1 MKKSLVVLAVAVAA
15 AVCRAEFGDELTY
28 VCVGDECWYAD
39 DEETPLPHVFSCGA
53 TLHSTA
59 GGYRLDLS
67 NAIVIAPYDDGSE
80 GAIMADGNLS
90 IKVSGANYISGTIE
104 LWSPFAKFDL
114 TIFGGGSIAF
124 ADMDDGY
131 GLVAG
136 TVSVC
141 AGASLTFAGLYCAI
155 EADEVLIS
163 GSSVGVVGAV
173 SGIKADSKV
182 TVLGGALA
190 VNASY
195 AGIDSAMGSVVVDG
209 SVVNTYVSGE
219 GACGIGAAGVY
230 VSHSCLASAAPAG
243 TCLSADELFFD
254 NCLARMF
261 GKERCIAAGAALFGE
276 GDYYF
281 GKGPGK
287 PSDAYSIAGAVEAEY
302 GEIEVDGGNLQIC
315 APSCVGVD
323 CAEFTLKSGRV
334 EIVEKMDVAKFLKY
348 DATLAA
354 AYAGVA
360 SSSEVGVSSLAAN
373 FYSHIS
379 MDALANAGM
388 LNLEGSAW
396 AGFYVQDFKQEGG
409 TVWCNHATR
418 GTVATLLT
426 VNGGSYRGTFVE
438 RSYPYDVSL
447 QPSSSATA
455 EPLKCVEHQFDGY
468 GKYDKVSNGIEAL
481 VPRYY
486 GTKSLYTD
494 EAGKLYLWV
503 PESFGG
509 SGGAGHDGD
518 NVFVSAGLSTDEP
531 YVLPVGATP
540 DLSDVV
546 SAITNNGWKLEISG
560 LPAGVKFDAKNNAIT
575 GAATTEGTFTV
586 TFTATKGTE
595 KEIATATF
603 EVSYPVLSVEVAPHG
618 DEAATNNV
626 KVTGGGKYPA
636 GKKVSLKA
644 TPGKGNVFAGW
655 YGPVNTACCGM
666 EPVYATGRLSQSATY
681 SYVTT
686 DADVAL
692 TAMFATESEDKAS
705 LKVSI
710 PDDTTED
717 DGTYELDLS
726 DTNLVS
732 SLTVPKLTVK
742 GLPTG
747 LKYDAK
753 TMKIAGKATKPGVYA
768 VTVEATNTS
777 VKKAT
782 DDSRGVFKLTVPNFK
797 SDLFT
802 AAGLLDKYFLAAGEA
817 PDLSAVVALVKL
829 GDWKLKV
836 DGLPAGLK
844 YDDKGNAIAGVA
856 TKEGAFTVTFT
867 ATKGKEKEVAT
878 ATFDVAFPALTLGV
892 AAYDDEGATN
902 NVKVSGGGK
911 YPAGKKVS
919 LKATPGKGN
928 VFAGWLDAEGRPLA
942 GSVDYRTASYT
953 YVATSGPVA
962 LTAMFATESEDKASL
977 KVSIP
982 DDTTEDDGTYEL
994 DLSDTNL
1001 VSSLTVPKLTVKGL
1015 PTGLK
1020 YDAKTMKIAG
1030 KATKPGVYAV
1040 TVEATNT
1047 SVKKAT
1053 DDSRGKFTLTVPN
1066 KASAALP
1073 HLKSAT
1079 NAYGTNFAGVVFDPA
1094 VVDCTPAEEGWTVKV
1109 AGLPAGLKYNANTGK
1124 ITGVPTKAGS
1134 YTVTFAATKGKA
1146 KEEATITLNVVA
1158 LPDWAVGTFDGE
1170 AVNVEV
1176 MDDDGMS
1183 RTVVGIVSLT
1193 VSATGKI
1200 SGKMFRE
1207 GETWTLSAESFDVY
1221 DEHGEYFIAT
1231 GIGRCGKAAF
1241 TNLFFVSYGSDI
1253 VQGRGTVDCD
1263 ETFFARQ
1270 NLWKTKEWNV
1280 LSKSFA
1286 GKSLTL
1292 SGTADGLP
1300 TDGDT
1305 VTLTFASSGAVT
1317 ASGKFVTGYDN
1328 KPVTYSATCSTVLVP
1343 KAAYPLNAD
1352 HYPYPLTTIL
1362 YFPPKPGKFKGYA
1375 TELLVVWDGESLKL
1389 PPDDPVFAF

>member
-1 MKKSLVVLAVAVAA
+1 MMKKSLVVLAVAVAA

-80 GAIMADGNLS
+80 CAIMADGNLS

-195 AGIDSAMGSVVVDG
+195 VGIDSVLGSVVVDG

-219 GACGIGAAGVY
+219 GACGIKAAGVY
-230 VSHSCLASAAPAG
+230 VSRSCLASAAPAG
-243 TCLSADELFFD
+243 TCLSADELSFD

-261 GKERCIAAGAALFGE
+261 GKECCIAAGAALFGE

-334 EIVEKMDVAKFLKY
+334 EIVEKMDVAKFLNY

-438 RSYPYDVSL
+438 RSYPYDVCL

-468 GKYDKVSNGIEAL
+468 GKYDKVTNGIEAL

-603 EVSYPVLSVEVAPHG
+603 EVSYPMLSVEVAPHD

-636 GKKVSLKA
+636 GTKVSLKA

-692 TAMFATESEDKAS
+692 TAMFATESEDKTS

-732 SLTVPKLTVK
+732 SLTVPKLAVK

-782 DDSRGVFKLTVPNFK
+782 DDTRGVFRLTVPNFK

-911 YPAGKKVS
+911 YPAGKKVT
-919 LKATPGKGN
+919 LKATPARGN
-928 VFAGWLDAEGRPLA
+928 VFMGWYDEGTLVA
-942 GSVDYRTASYT
+942 QTASYS
-953 YVATSGPVA
+953 YVTTDKDVT
-962 LTAMFATESEDKASL
+962 LVAMFATSDEDKRSIVLSVDGEELSSEPARTNYCGVAMSWQVAARSL
-977 KVSIP
+977 SGATI
-982 DDTTEDDGTYEL
+982 
-994 DLSDTNL
+994 
-1001 VSSLTVPKLTVKGL
+1001 
-1015 PTGLK
+1015 
-1020 YDAKTMKIAG
+1020 
-1030 KATKPGVYAV
+1030 KA
-1040 TVEATNT
+1040 
-1047 SVKKAT
+1047 
-1053 DDSRGKFTLTVPN
+1053 
-1066 KASAALP
+1066 
-1073 HLKSAT
+1073 
-1079 NAYGTNFAGVVFDPA
+1079 
-1094 VVDCTPAEEGWTVKV
+1094 
-1109 AGLPAGLKYNANTGK
+1109 AGLPAGLKFAAKPVTMKIGSGKDAVVVTNVPANTVYGA
-1124 ITGVPTKAGS
+1124 PTAASKVDKYGNVTPS
-1134 YTVTFAATKGKA
+1134 KVVFTVTTAGKSAQTFAINLYV
-1146 KEEATITLNVVA
+1146 EA
-1158 LPDWAVGTFDGE
+1158 LPDWAVGTFDGAADNDGVVSA
-1170 AVNVEV
+1170 AVAANGKVTVKVLEGGATLSLSV
-1176 MDDDGMS
+1176 ASFDAVDAEGFHAA
-1183 RTVVGIVSLT
+1183 VVG
-1193 VSATGKI
+1193 KN
-1200 SGKMFRE
+1200 
-1207 GETWTLSAESFDVY
+1207 
-1221 DEHGEYFIAT
+1221 
-1231 GIGRCGKAAF
+1231 GKATV
-1241 TNLFFVSYGSDI
+1241 TNKVTMTAADIDGVCVGKASSDEW
-1253 VQGRGTVDCD
+1253 T
-1263 ETFFARQ
+1263 AWQ
-1270 NLWKTKEWNV
+1270 NLWKRVDTKANMPIFKTGIDRIVE
-1280 LSKSFA
+1280 LGEKGDA
-1286 GKSLTL
+1286 GS
-1292 SGTADGLP
+1292 SGK
-1300 TDGDT
+1300 
-1305 VTLTFASSGAVT
+1305 LTFKKDGVVAF
-1317 ASGKFVTGYDN
+1317 SGKFGGTKVSGSSQL
-1328 KPVTYSATCSTVLVP
+1328 VATPGGWLVSVY
-1343 KAAYPLNAD
+1343 A
-1352 HYPYPLTTIL
+1352 
-1362 YFPPKPGKFKGYA
+1362 PPKGAFLGFA
-1375 TELLVVWDGESLKL
+1375 RTFAVELALDAANVVTEVNVSEADIGVPNAS
-1389 PPDDPVFAF
+1389 P

>member
-1 MKKSLVVLAVAVAA
+1 M
-15 AVCRAEFGDELTY
+15 
-28 VCVGDECWYAD
+28 
-39 DEETPLPHVFSCGA
+39 
-53 TLHSTA
+53 
-59 GGYRLDLS
+59 
-67 NAIVIAPYDDGSE
+67 
-80 GAIMADGNLS
+80 
-90 IKVSGANYISGTIE
+90 
-104 LWSPFAKFDL
+104 
-114 TIFGGGSIAF
+114 
-124 ADMDDGY
+124 
-131 GLVAG
+131 
-136 TVSVC
+136 
-141 AGASLTFAGLYCAI
+141 
-155 EADEVLIS
+155 
-163 GSSVGVVGAV
+163 
-173 SGIKADSKV
+173 
-182 TVLGGALA
+182 
-190 VNASY
+190 
-195 AGIDSAMGSVVVDG
+195 
-209 SVVNTYVSGE
+209 
-219 GACGIGAAGVY
+219 
-230 VSHSCLASAAPAG
+230 
-243 TCLSADELFFD
+243 
-254 NCLARMF
+254 
-261 GKERCIAAGAALFGE
+261 
-276 GDYYF
+276 
-281 GKGPGK
+281 
-287 PSDAYSIAGAVEAEY
+287 
-302 GEIEVDGGNLQIC
+302 
-315 APSCVGVD
+315 
-323 CAEFTLKSGRV
+323 
-334 EIVEKMDVAKFLKY
+334 
-348 DATLAA
+348 
-354 AYAGVA
+354 
-360 SSSEVGVSSLAAN
+360 
-373 FYSHIS
+373 
-379 MDALANAGM
+379 
-388 LNLEGSAW
+388 
-396 AGFYVQDFKQEGG
+396 
-409 TVWCNHATR
+409 
-418 GTVATLLT
+418 
-426 VNGGSYRGTFVE
+426 E

-710 PDDTTED
+710 LDD
-717 DGTYELDLS
+717 
-726 DTNLVS
+726 
-732 SLTVPKLTVK
+732 
-742 GLPTG
+742 
-747 LKYDAK
+747 A
-753 TMKIAGKATKPGVYA
+753 
-768 VTVEATNTS
+768 
-777 VKKAT
+777 
-782 DDSRGVFKLTVPNFK
+782 
-797 SDLFT
+797 
-802 AAGLLDKYFLAAGEA
+802 
-817 PDLSAVVALVKL
+817 
-829 GDWKLKV
+829 
-836 DGLPAGLK
+836 
-844 YDDKGNAIAGVA
+844 
-856 TKEGAFTVTFT
+856 
-867 ATKGKEKEVAT
+867 
-878 ATFDVAFPALTLGV
+878 
-892 AAYDDEGATN
+892 
-902 NVKVSGGGK
+902 
-911 YPAGKKVS
+911 
-919 LKATPGKGN
+919 
-928 VFAGWLDAEGRPLA
+928 
-942 GSVDYRTASYT
+942 
-953 YVATSGPVA
+953 
-962 LTAMFATESEDKASL
+962 
-977 KVSIP
+977 
-982 DDTTEDDGTYEL
+982 TEDDGTYEL